1 MAHFTH
7 DEFDA
12 HEEVAFFHDSDSGL
26 KAIIA
31 IHNLNR
37 GPALGGCRMWAYES
51 EEEALT
57 DVLRLARGM
66 TYKAALANLDL
77 GGGKSVILGD
87 PRRDK
92 SPELFRAMGRF
103 VERLGGRYIVAEDVG
118 ISVADVEIMARETA
132 HARGLPGGGA
142 GDPSPATAYGV
153 VMGLRAAVRHRLG
166 RDELAGLR
174 VAVQGLGHVGLS
186 LVKLLAE
193 EGVELVVSDIRG
205 EVVNRAAREFG
216 AEAVTPEAI
225 YDAEVDVFAPC
236 ALGAVINDETI
247 PRLKATIVA
256 GSANNQLAEE
266 RHGLVLG
273 ERGIL
278 YAPDY
283 VINAGGLIYISG
295 EGPDFDRDQAF
306 AQVAGIEGTLDEI
319 FQLAEDEGL
328 ATSEAADRVAEGR
341 FKTATK
347 TLSKTATAAA

>member
-7 DEFDA
+7 DEFDG

-26 KAIIA
+26 KTIIA

-37 GPALGGCRMWAYES
+37 GPALGGCRMWAYKS

-57 DVLRLARGM
+57 DVLRLSRGM
-66 TYKAALANLDL
+66 TYKAALAGLDL

-92 SPELFRAMGRF
+92 SPALFRAMGRF

-118 ISVADVEIMARETA
+118 ISVEDVEIMARETA
-132 HARGLPGGGA
+132 HARGLPGRGV

-153 VMGLRAAVRHRLG
+153 VMGLRAAARHHLG

-186 LVKLLAE
+186 LVKLLAD

-216 AEAVTPEAI
+216 AAAVTPEAI
-225 YDAEVDVFAPC
+225 YDADVDVFAPC

-247 PRLKATIVA
+247 PRLKAKIVA

-266 RHGLVLG
+266 RHGAALAA
-273 ERGIL
+273 RGVL

-283 VINAGGLIYISG
+283 LINAGGLIYISH
-295 EGPDFDRDQAF
+295 EGPAFDRERAF

-319 FQLAEDEGL
+319 FQLAEADGI
-328 ATSEAADRVAEGR
+328 ATSEAADRVAEAR
-341 FKTATK
+341 FKTAAK
-347 TLSKTATAAA
+347 AATAAA